1 LSNQKKKNDKLIVQ
15 ISKYRMSDSIKVLN
29 LEEIHTKNFTDRK
42 EGHNIGSKRRAKLN
56 TCLALLDF
64 AMVTGW

>member
-1 LSNQKKKNDKLIVQ
+1 
-15 ISKYRMSDSIKVLN
+15 MSDSIKVLN